1 MTAGLEHAGGDV
13 VAVIDADLQD
23 PPEAIA
29 DMVDRWRGGVDV
41 AYGVRSS
48 RRGESASKRALS
60 RAYYRLMNRLSEV
73 PVPLDTGDF
82 RLMDRRVVDALLTMP
97 EQSRY
102 VRGMVAWTGFRQEP
116 VYFDRAP
123 RLAGRTKYSLGRMVR
138 LATDGILSFSV
149 IPLRLATYLG
159 FAASALAL
167 IGIVYALVLRLL
179 TDVWVT
185 GWTLLFI
192 AMLFLGGVQLL
203 VLGVIG
209 EYLGRAYGELKRRPS
224 TSSRRNSASRP
235 ANRRM
240 RHTAKQPRSPRTG
253 HATRTHANSIS
264 RRVGDLCRR
273 RQCRGALDI
282 LRSVQRRS
290 RSADPEGD
298 CRRGGQPKA
307 IDEQRLVAGSGRMCK
322 TAGLESAFRRE
333 GGSAPCSK
341 KPAMYW
347 RSK

>member
-1 MTAGLEHAGGDV
+1 MIQETHRRLISALAPIPDVESELVYVDDGSADATLDILRSVQEADERVRVVALSRNFGHQVALTAGLEHAGGDV

-41 AYGVRSS
+41 AYGVRST

-82 RLMDRRVVDALLTMP
+82 RLMDRKVVDALLTMP

-102 VRGMVAWTGFRQEP
+102 LRGMVAWTGFRQEP
-116 VYFDRAP
+116 VYFERAP

-209 EYLGRAYGELKRRPS
+209 EYLGRAYGELKRRPLYFVKEKLGF
-224 TSSRRNSASRP
+224 P
-235 ANRRM
+235 
-240 RHTAKQPRSPRTG
+240 PR
-253 HATRTHANSIS
+253 
-264 RRVGDLCRR
+264 
-273 RQCRGALDI
+273 
-282 LRSVQRRS
+282 
-290 RSADPEGD
+290 
-298 CRRGGQPKA
+298 
-307 IDEQRLVAGSGRMCK
+307 
-322 TAGLESAFRRE
+322 
-333 GGSAPCSK
+333 
-341 KPAMYW
+341 
-347 RSK
+347 

>member
-1 MTAGLEHAGGDV
+1 MIRETHRRLISALEAIANVEGELVYVDDGSADATLDILRGVQDADERVRVIALSRNFGHQVALTAGLEHARGDV

-41 AYGVRSS
+41 AYGVRST

-82 RLMDRRVVDALLTMP
+82 RLMDRKVVDALLTMP

-123 RLAGRTKYSLGRMVR
+123 RLAGGTKYSFGKMVR
-138 LATDGILSFSV
+138 LAADGILSFSV

-159 FAASALAL
+159 FAASALAMG
-167 IGIVYALVLRLL
+167 GIVYALVLRLL

-192 AMLFLGGVQLL
+192 AMMFLGGVQLL

-209 EYLGRAYGELKRRPS
+209 EYLGRAYGELKRRPLYFVKEKIGFPPLG
-224 TSSRRNSASRP
+224 TTDGRDG
-235 ANRRM
+235 
-240 RHTAKQPRSPRTG
+240 K
-253 HATRTHANSIS
+253 AT
-264 RRVGDLCRR
+264 
-273 RQCRGALDI
+273 
-282 LRSVQRRS
+282 
-290 RSADPEGD
+290 P
-298 CRRGGQPKA
+298 
-307 IDEQRLVAGSGRMCK
+307 
-322 TAGLESAFRRE
+322 
-333 GGSAPCSK
+333 
-341 KPAMYW
+341 
-347 RSK
+347 

>member
-1 MTAGLEHAGGDV
+1 MNRNGKILLSVVIPSFNEEPVIRETHRRLIEALEPNHGVECELVFVDDGSADATLDILRSVQTADGRVRVVALSRNFGHQVALTAGLEHASGDV
-13 VAVIDADLQD
+13 VVVIDADLQD

-29 DMVDRWRGGVDV
+29 DMVDRWRGGADV
-41 AYGVRSS
+41 AYGVRST
-48 RRGESASKRALS
+48 RHGESASKRALS

-82 RLMDRRVVDALLTMP
+82 RLMDRKVVNALLTMP

-116 VYFDRAP
+116 VYFDRAA
-123 RLAGRTKYSLGRMVR
+123 RLAGRTKYSLGKMVR

-159 FAASALAL
+159 FAASALAMG
-167 IGIVYALVLRLL
+167 GIVYALVLRLL

-209 EYLGRAYGELKRRPS
+209 EYLGRAYGELKRRPLYFVKEKIGF
-224 TSSRRNSASRP
+224 P
-235 ANRRM
+235 
-240 RHTAKQPRSPRTG
+240 PRETTDGPDSK
-253 HATRTHANSIS
+253 AT
-264 RRVGDLCRR
+264 V
-273 RQCRGALDI
+273 
-282 LRSVQRRS
+282 
-290 RSADPEGD
+290 
-298 CRRGGQPKA
+298 
-307 IDEQRLVAGSGRMCK
+307 
-322 TAGLESAFRRE
+322 
-333 GGSAPCSK
+333 
-341 KPAMYW
+341 
-347 RSK
+347 